1 MQATKSNQLTQKRRV
16 NKNASILRMQK
27 IDFDKDAMNI
37 YLEGD
42 RVLSIPLKKFPE
54 IRKLNKEQRKKYNI
68 AAGISLDF
76 DDSDEVYHINELIGI
91 DVN

>member
-54 IRKLNKEQRKKYNI
+54 VRKLNKEQRKKYNI